1 MSYAL
6 HETPKALEE
15 RQGALST
22 SSVNP
27 RPRGGRRICM
37 VVYAFYENDTRVMQY
52 ADALVERG
60 DRVDVIALRR
70 SDGLPAYE
78 VLRGVHVHRIQSRTV
93 NEKGVY
99 AYGSRILR
107 FTLAAAWHLRRLHRQ
122 HGYDLIHVHN
132 VPDTLVFAAA
142 YPKWKRV
149 PIILDI
155 HDLLPEFFASKF
167 RVEHSSRTFR
177 LLTWMEQLSAAFATH
192 VIVANDLWCERLAAR
207 SSRPEKCSVVRN
219 RPDLSIFRGSV
230 GKRTKPAGK
239 FLMTYPGSLNWHQ
252 GLDVAIAAFAKVAD
266 QMPDAEFH
274 IYGEGAAKSSLIAL
288 VKDLRLEDRIVFHDM
303 LPSRDVAEV
312 MAMTDLAI
320 EPKRSTSAFG
330 NEALSTKILEFMCLG
345 VPVIA
350 SRTAIHQYYY
360 DESIIQYYSND
371 DAGELATLMLR
382 LKNDPARRN
391 AMAARA
397 SRYAELNT
405 WDARKGD
412 YLWRVEILVGAST
425 ATLSPSE

>member
-1 MSYAL
+1 MSYTL
-6 HETPKALEE
+6 HETVKISDE
-15 RQGALST
+15 REGTPST
-22 SSVNP
+22 PPVNTAIQA
-27 RPRGGRRICM
+27 GRRICM
-37 VVYAFYENDTRVMQY
+37 LAYAFYESDTRIMQY
-52 ADALVERG
+52 ASALVENG

-70 SDGLPAYE
+70 SDELAEYE
-78 VLRGVHVHRIQSRTV
+78 VLGGVHVHRIQSRTV
-93 NEKGVY
+93 NEKGLFS
-99 AYGSRILR
+99 YGSRILR

-132 VPDTLVFAAA
+132 VPDTVVFAAA
-142 YPKWKRV
+142 YPKWKQV

-167 RVEHSSRTFR
+167 RIERNSAVFR
-177 LLTWMEQLSAAFATH
+177 LLTWMERLSASFATH
-192 VIVANDLWCERLAAR
+192 IIVANDLWCERLAAR

-219 RPDLSIFRGSV
+219 RPDLAIFHGST
-230 GKRTKPAGK
+230 GQRTKPAGK

-274 IYGEGAAKSSLIAL
+274 VYGEGAAKPSLIAL
-288 VKDLRLEDRIVFHDM
+288 VKDLRLEDRIIFHDM
-303 LPSRDVAEV
+303 VPSRDVAEV

-320 EPKRSTSAFG
+320 EPKRATSAFG

-371 DAGELATLMLR
+371 DADELATQMLQ
-382 LKNDPARRN
+382 LKNDLERRE

-397 SRYAELNT
+397 RRYADANT
-405 WDARKGD
+405 WNARKGE
-412 YLWRVEILVGAST
+412 YLDRVETLIGLSVAGAASR
-425 ATLSPSE
+425 

>member
-1 MSYAL
+1 MSYTV
-6 HETPKALEE
+6 HETAKTSEE
-15 RQGALST
+15 RSAT
-22 SSVNP
+22 SAPPAHTP
-27 RPRGGRRICM
+27 RQGGRRICM

-70 SDGLPAYE
+70 SDALPAYE
-78 VLRGVHVHRIQSRTV
+78 VLRGVHVHRIQFRTV
-93 NEKGVY
+93 NEKGLFAY
-99 AYGSRILR
+99 ASRILR
-107 FTLAAAWHLRRLHRQ
+107 FTLAAAWQLRRLQRE

-132 VPDTLVFAAA
+132 VPDALVFAAV

-167 RVEHSSRTFR
+167 RVAHSSHTFR
-177 LLTWMEQLSAAFATH
+177 LLTWMERVSAAFATH
-192 VIVANDLWCERLAAR
+192 IIVANDLWCERLAAR
-207 SSRPEKCSVVRN
+207 SSRKAKCSVVRN

-230 GKRTKPAGK
+230 GQRTTPAGK

-252 GLDVAIAAFAKVAD
+252 GLDVAIAAFAKVTD
-266 QMPDAEFH
+266 QMRDAEFH

-288 VKDLRLEDRIVFHDM
+288 VKDLKLEERIIFHDM

-350 SRTAIHQYYY
+350 SRTTIHQYYY
-360 DESIIQYYSND
+360 DDSIIQYYSND
-371 DAGELATLMLR
+371 DADELATQMLR
-382 LKNDPARRN
+382 LKNDAVRRK

-397 SRYAELNT
+397 RRYADENT
-405 WDARKGD
+405 WDARKGE
-412 YLWRVEILVGAST
+412 YLHRVDLLVGAT
-425 ATLSPSE
+425 TGATVSQ

>member
-1 MSYAL
+1 MSSTL
-6 HETPKALEE
+6 HEIAKALEE
-15 RQGALST
+15 RQGAPST
-22 SSVNP
+22 PSVDP
-27 RPRGGRRICM
+27 RPQMGRRICM

-70 SDGLPAYE
+70 SDALPEYE

-93 NEKGVY
+93 NEKGLY

-107 FTLAAAWHLRRLHRQ
+107 FTLAAAWYLRRLHSQ
-122 HGYDLIHVHN
+122 HSYDLIHVHN

-167 RVEHSSRTFR
+167 RVAHSSLTFR
-177 LLTWMEQLSAAFATH
+177 LLTWMERLSAAFATH
-192 VIVANDLWCERLAAR
+192 IIVANDLWCQRLAAR

-219 RPDLSIFRGSV
+219 RPDLSIFRGST

-274 IYGEGAAKSSLIAL
+274 IYGEGAAKPSLIAL

-345 VPVIA
+345 VPVVA

-371 DAGELATLMLR
+371 DADELAMLMLR

-397 SRYAELNT
+397 RRYAELNT

-412 YLWRVEILVGAST
+412 YLRQVDTLVGA
-425 ATLSPSE
+425 ATVRAVSQ

>member
-1 MSYAL
+1 MAYTT
-6 HETPKALEE
+6 HEAVKLSE
-15 RQGALST
+15 RRGRT
-22 SSVNP
+22 SAP
-27 RPRGGRRICM
+27 PGEIRPQSGRRICM
-37 VVYAFYENDTRVMQY
+37 VVYSFYENDTRVMQY

-70 SDGLPAYE
+70 DRLPEYE
-78 VLRGVHVHRIQSRTV
+78 VLGGVHVHRIQPRTV
-93 NEKGVY
+93 NEKGPF

-107 FTLAAAWHLRRLHRQ
+107 FTLAAARHLRRLHRE
-122 HGYDLIHVHN
+122 HRYDLIHVHN

-142 YPKWKRV
+142 YPKWKGI

-155 HDLLPEFFASKF
+155 HDPLPELFASKF
-167 RVEHSSRTFR
+167 QIKHDSWAFR
-177 LLTWMEQLSAAFATH
+177 LLTWMERLSAAFATH
-192 VIVANDLWCERLAAR
+192 IIVANDLWCQRLAAR
-207 SSRPEKCSVVRN
+207 TSQSEKYSVVRN

-230 GKRTKPAGK
+230 GERTRPAGK

-252 GLDVAIAAFAKVAD
+252 GLDVAIAAFAKAAD

-274 IYGEGAAKSSLIAL
+274 IYGEGAAKPSLIAL
-288 VKDLRLEDRIVFHDM
+288 VKDLRLEDRIFFHDM
-303 LPSRDVAEV
+303 LPSREVAKV

-320 EPKRSTSAFG
+320 EPKRATSAFG

-350 SRTAIHQYYY
+350 SRTVIHQYYY

-371 DAGELATLMLR
+371 DADELATQMLR
-382 LKNDPARRN
+382 LKNDPDRRK

-397 SRYAELNT
+397 QRYADANT
-405 WDARKGD
+405 WDARKCE
-412 YLWRVEILVGAST
+412 YLSQVDMLVGVPEAGLASR
-425 ATLSPSE
+425 

>member
-1 MSYAL
+1 M
-6 HETPKALEE
+6 
-15 RQGALST
+15 
-22 SSVNP
+22 
-27 RPRGGRRICM
+27 
-37 VVYAFYENDTRVMQY
+37 
-52 ADALVERG
+52 
-60 DRVDVIALRR
+60 
-70 SDGLPAYE
+70 
-78 VLRGVHVHRIQSRTV
+78 
-93 NEKGVY
+93 
-99 AYGSRILR
+99 
-107 FTLAAAWHLRRLHRQ
+107 
-122 HGYDLIHVHN
+122 IHVHN

-167 RVEHSSRTFR
+167 RVDRSSRVFR
-177 LLTWMEQLSAAFATH
+177 LLTWMERLSAAFATH
-192 VIVANDLWCERLAAR
+192 IIVANDLWCDRLAAR

-230 GKRTKPAGK
+230 GQRTKPAGK

-266 QMPDAEFH
+266 HMPDAEFH
-274 IYGEGAAKSSLIAL
+274 IYGEGAAKPSLITL
-288 VKDLRLEDRIVFHDM
+288 VNDLRLEDRIVFHDM

-371 DAGELATLMLR
+371 DAEELATQMLR
-382 LKNDPARRN
+382 LKKDPARRK
-391 AMAARA
+391 AMATRAR
-397 SRYAELNT
+397 RYADANT
-405 WDARKGD
+405 WDARKGE
-412 YLWRVEILVGAST
+412 YLNRVETLI
-425 ATLSPSE
+425 TLSAASVAR

>member
-1 MSYAL
+1 MSYTL
-6 HETPKALEE
+6 HETMKISEE
-15 RQGALST
+15 REGTPST
-22 SSVNP
+22 PPVSA
-27 RPRGGRRICM
+27 PRGGRRVCM

-60 DRVDVIALRR
+60 DHVDVIALRR
-70 SDGLPAYE
+70 AGLPEYS
-78 VLRGVHVHRIQSRTV
+78 VLNGVHVHRIQSRTV
-93 NEKGVY
+93 NEKGLFSY
-99 AYGSRILR
+99 ASRILR

-167 RVEHSSRTFR
+167 RIERTARTVR
-177 LLTWMEQLSAAFATH
+177 LLTWMERLSAAFATH
-192 VIVANDLWCERLAAR
+192 IIVANDLWCERLAAR
-207 SSRPEKCSVVRN
+207 SSTPEKCSVVRN

-230 GKRTKPAGK
+230 GSRTKPAGK

-252 GLDVAIAAFAKVAD
+252 GLDVAIAAFAKVAGH
-266 QMPDAEFH
+266 MPDAEFH
-274 IYGEGAAKSSLIAL
+274 VYGEGAAKPSLIAL
-288 VKDLRLEDRIVFHDM
+288 VKDLRLDDRIVFHDM
-303 LPSRDVAEV
+303 VPSREVAEV

-350 SRTAIHQYYY
+350 SRTAIHQHYY

-371 DAGELATLMLR
+371 DADELAMEMLR
-382 LKNDPARRN
+382 LKNDPAGRK
-391 AMAARA
+391 AMAGRA
-397 SRYAELNT
+397 KRYADVNT
-405 WDARKGD
+405 WDARKGE
-412 YLWRVEILVGAST
+412 YLQRVDMLVGAAMGVAVSQ
-425 ATLSPSE
+425 

>member
-1 MSYAL
+1 MSSTL
-6 HETPKALEE
+6 HETAKALEE
-15 RQGALST
+15 RQGAPSMP
-22 SSVNP
+22 SVDL
-27 RPRGGRRICM
+27 RPQDGRRICM

-70 SDGLPAYE
+70 SEALPEYE

-93 NEKGVY
+93 NEKGLY

-107 FTLAAAWHLRRLHRQ
+107 FTLSAAWHLRRLHRQ
-122 HGYDLIHVHN
+122 HSYDLIHVHN

-167 RVEHSSRTFR
+167 RVEHSSRKFR
-177 LLTWMEQLSAAFATH
+177 LLTWMERLSAAFATH
-192 VIVANDLWCERLAAR
+192 IIVANDLWCQRLAAR

-274 IYGEGAAKSSLIAL
+274 IYGEGAAKPSLIAL
-288 VKDLRLEDRIVFHDM
+288 VKDLRLENRIVFHDM

-371 DAGELATLMLR
+371 DADELATQMLR
-382 LKNDPARRN
+382 LRNDPARRK

-397 SRYAELNT
+397 RRYADANT
-405 WDARKGD
+405 WDTRKSE
-412 YLWRVEILVGAST
+412 YLHRVDVLVGAATGT
-425 ATLSPSE
+425 AVSQ

>member
-1 MSYAL
+1 
-6 HETPKALEE
+6 
-15 RQGALST
+15 
-22 SSVNP
+22 
-27 RPRGGRRICM
+27 
-37 VVYAFYENDTRVMQY
+37 
-52 ADALVERG
+52 
-60 DRVDVIALRR
+60 
-70 SDGLPAYE
+70 
-78 VLRGVHVHRIQSRTV
+78 
-93 NEKGVY
+93 
-99 AYGSRILR
+99 
-107 FTLAAAWHLRRLHRQ
+107 
-122 HGYDLIHVHN
+122 
-132 VPDTLVFAAA
+132 
-142 YPKWKRV
+142 
-149 PIILDI
+149 
-155 HDLLPEFFASKF
+155 
-167 RVEHSSRTFR
+167 VEHSSRKFR
-177 LLTWMEQLSAAFATH
+177 LLTWMERLSAAFATH
-192 VIVANDLWCERLAAR
+192 IIVANDLWCQRLAAR
-207 SSRPEKCSVVRN
+207 SARPEKCSVVRN

-274 IYGEGAAKSSLIAL
+274 IYGEGAAKPSLIAL
-288 VKDLRLEDRIVFHDM
+288 VKDLRLENRIVFHDM

-371 DAGELATLMLR
+371 DADELATQMLR
-382 LKNDPARRN
+382 LRNDPARRK

-397 SRYAELNT
+397 RRYADANT
-405 WDARKGD
+405 WDTRKSE
-412 YLWRVEILVGAST
+412 YLHRVDVLVGAATGT
-425 ATLSPSE
+425 AVSQ

>member
-1 MSYAL
+1 
-6 HETPKALEE
+6 
-15 RQGALST
+15 
-22 SSVNP
+22 
-27 RPRGGRRICM
+27 
-37 VVYAFYENDTRVMQY
+37 
-52 ADALVERG
+52 
-60 DRVDVIALRR
+60 
-70 SDGLPAYE
+70 
-78 VLRGVHVHRIQSRTV
+78 
-93 NEKGVY
+93 
-99 AYGSRILR
+99 
-107 FTLAAAWHLRRLHRQ
+107 
-122 HGYDLIHVHN
+122 
-132 VPDTLVFAAA
+132 
-142 YPKWKRV
+142 V
-149 PIILDI
+149 PIILDV

-167 RVEHSSRTFR
+167 RIERSSKVFR
-177 LLTWMEQLSAAFATH
+177 LLTWMERLSAAFATH
-192 VIVANDLWCERLAAR
+192 IIVANDLWCERLAAR

-230 GKRTKPAGK
+230 GQRIKPAGK

-266 QMPDAEFH
+266 HMPDAEFH
-274 IYGEGAAKSSLIAL
+274 VYGEGAAKPSLITL

-360 DESIIQYYSND
+360 DDSIIQYYSKD
-371 DAGELATLMLR
+371 DADELATQMLR
-382 LKNDPARRN
+382 LKNDPALRN

-397 SRYAELNT
+397 KRYADANT
-405 WDARKGD
+405 WDARKRE
-412 YLWRVEILVGAST
+412 YLNRVESLISSHVVGAVSR
-425 ATLSPSE
+425 

>member
-1 MSYAL
+1 MSYTL
-6 HETPKALEE
+6 HETTKPSEE
-15 RQGALST
+15 REGTPST
-22 SSVNP
+22 PPVNAGP
-27 RPRGGRRICM
+27 QGGRRICM
-37 VVYAFYENDTRVMQY
+37 VVYSFYENDTRVMQY

-60 DRVDVIALRR
+60 DRVDVIGLRR
-70 SDGLPAYE
+70 DGLPEYG
-78 VLRGVHVHRIQSRTV
+78 VLGGVHVHRIQSRTV
-93 NEKGVY
+93 NEKGLFS
-99 AYGSRILR
+99 YGSRILR
-107 FTLAAAWHLRRLHRQ
+107 FTLATAWHLRRLHRR
-122 HGYDLIHVHN
+122 HSYNLIHVHN

-167 RVEHSSRTFR
+167 RIEHSSRVFR
-177 LLTWMEQLSAAFATH
+177 LLTWMERLSATFSTH
-192 VIVANDLWCERLAAR
+192 IIVANDLWCERLAAR

-219 RPDLSIFRGSV
+219 RPDLSIFRGST
-230 GKRTKPAGK
+230 GQRTKPAGK

-252 GLDVAIAAFAKVAD
+252 GLDVAIAAFAKVANH
-266 QMPDAEFH
+266 MPDAEFH
-274 IYGEGAAKSSLIAL
+274 IYGEGAAKPSLITL
-288 VKDLRLEDRIVFHDM
+288 VKDLRLEDRIIFHGM

-360 DESIIQYYSND
+360 DDSIIQYYNND
-371 DAGELATLMLR
+371 DAEELAMQMLR
-382 LKNDPARRN
+382 LKKDPALRR

-397 SRYAELNT
+397 KRYADANT
-405 WDARKGD
+405 WDARKD
-412 YLWRVEILVGAST
+412 EYLNRIDTLIGSSVAS
-425 ATLSPSE
+425 ASR

>member
-1 MSYAL
+1 M
-6 HETPKALEE
+6 HETVKTSDE
-15 RQGALST
+15 RNAT
-22 SSVNP
+22 SAPPPQTP
-27 RPRGGRRICM
+27 RQGGRRICM

-70 SDGLPAYE
+70 SDALPAYE

-93 NEKGVY
+93 NEKGLFAY
-99 AYGSRILR
+99 ASRILR
-107 FTLAAAWHLRRLHRQ
+107 FTLKAAWQLRRLQRE

-132 VPDTLVFAAA
+132 VPDALVFAAV

-167 RVEHSSRTFR
+167 RVAHNSHTFR
-177 LLTWMEQLSAAFATH
+177 LLTWVERLSAAFATH
-192 VIVANDLWCERLAAR
+192 IIVANDLWCERLAAR
-207 SSRPEKCSVVRN
+207 SSRQEKCSVVRN

-230 GKRTKPAGK
+230 GQRTKPAGK

-288 VKDLRLEDRIVFHDM
+288 VKDLKLEERIIFHDM

-350 SRTAIHQYYY
+350 SRTTIHQYYY
-360 DESIIQYYSND
+360 DDAIIQYYSND
-371 DAGELATLMLR
+371 DADELATQMLR
-382 LKNDPARRN
+382 LKNDATMRR

-397 SRYAELNT
+397 RRYADGNT
-405 WDARKGD
+405 WDARKGE
-412 YLWRVEILVGAST
+412 YLHRVDLLVGAT
-425 ATLSPSE
+425 TGATVSQ

>member
-1 MSYAL
+1 MSSTL
-6 HETPKALEE
+6 HETAKASEE
-15 RQGALST
+15 RQGAPSMP
-22 SSVNP
+22 SVGPLP
-27 RPRGGRRICM
+27 REGRRICM

-70 SDGLPAYE
+70 SDALPEYE
-78 VLRGVHVHRIQSRTV
+78 VLRGVHVHRSQSRTV
-93 NEKGVY
+93 NEKGLY

-107 FTLAAAWHLRRLHRQ
+107 FTLAAALHLRRLHRQ
-122 HGYDLIHVHN
+122 HSYDLVHVHN

-167 RVEHSSRTFR
+167 RVEHSSPTFR
-177 LLTWMEQLSAAFATH
+177 LLTWMERLSAAFATH
-192 VIVANDLWCERLAAR
+192 IIVANDLWCQRLAAR

-219 RPDLSIFRGSV
+219 RPDLSIFRGST

-266 QMPDAEFH
+266 QMLDAEFH
-274 IYGEGAAKSSLIAL
+274 IYGEGAAKPSLIAL

-371 DAGELATLMLR
+371 DADELAMLMLR

-397 SRYAELNT
+397 RRYAELNT

-412 YLWRVEILVGAST
+412 YLRQVDTMVSASRVRAVSQ
-425 ATLSPSE
+425 

>member
-1 MSYAL
+1 MSFTV
-6 HETPKALEE
+6 HETTKASEKRVASFPPPTHGG
-15 RQGALST
+15 RQGS
-22 SSVNP
+22 
-27 RPRGGRRICM
+27 RRICM

-60 DRVDVIALRR
+60 DHVDVIALRR
-70 SDGLPAYE
+70 GWLPEYE
-78 VLRGVHVHRIQSRTV
+78 VLGGVHLHRIQSRTV
-93 NEKGVY
+93 NEKGVFAY
-99 AYGSRILR
+99 ASRILR
-107 FTLAAAWHLRRLHRQ
+107 FTLAAAWQLRRLERRHS
-122 HGYDLIHVHN
+122 YDLIHVHN

-155 HDLLPEFFASKF
+155 HDPLPELFASKF
-167 RVEHSSRTFR
+167 RIRGTSFAFR
-177 LLTWMEQLSAAFATH
+177 LLTWMERVSAAFATH
-192 VIVANDLWCERLAAR
+192 IIVANDLWCERLAAR
-207 SSRPEKCSVVRN
+207 SSRPEKCTVVRN

-230 GKRTKPAGK
+230 GQRTKPADK

-274 IYGEGAAKSSLIAL
+274 IYGEGAAKPSLMEL
-288 VKDLRLEDRIVFHDM
+288 VKNLRLGDRIIFHEM
-303 LPSRDVAEV
+303 LPSREVAEV

-320 EPKRSTSAFG
+320 EPKRSTSTFG

-360 DESIIQYYSND
+360 DDSIIQYYSND
-371 DAGELATLMLR
+371 DADELATQMLR
-382 LKNDPARRN
+382 LKNDPARRK

-397 SRYAELNT
+397 KRYADANT
-405 WDARKGD
+405 WDARKGE
-412 YLWRVEILVGAST
+412 YLERVDMLVGAAKGS
-425 ATLSPSE
+425 AVRK

>member
-1 MSYAL
+1 MSSMV
-6 HETPKALEE
+6 HETGKTSEE
-15 RQGALST
+15 RGASLTPLVPTCTQS
-22 SSVNP
+22 
-27 RPRGGRRICM
+27 GRRICM

-60 DRVDVIALRR
+60 DQVDVIALRR
-70 SDGLPAYE
+70 SDAFPEYE

-93 NEKGVY
+93 NEKGLN

-107 FTLAAAWHLRRLHRQ
+107 FTLAAAWRLRRLQRQ

-142 YPKWKRV
+142 YAKWKRV

-155 HDLLPEFFASKF
+155 HDPLPELFASKF
-167 RVEHSSRTFR
+167 RIERSSRAFR
-177 LLTWMEQLSAAFATH
+177 LLTWMERMSAAFATH
-192 VIVANDLWCERLAAR
+192 IIVANDLWCERLAAR
-207 SSRPEKCSVVRN
+207 TSRPEKYSVVRN
-219 RPDLSIFRGSV
+219 RPDLSIFHGRLS
-230 GKRTKPAGK
+230 KRTKPEGK

-274 IYGEGAAKSSLIAL
+274 VYGEGAAKPSLIAL
-288 VKDLRLEDRIVFHDM
+288 VKDLRLEHRIIFHDM
-303 LPSRDVAEV
+303 LPSREVAEV

-330 NEALSTKILEFMCLG
+330 NEALSTKILEFMSLE

-350 SRTAIHQYYY
+350 SRTAVHQYYY
-360 DESIIQYYSND
+360 DESIIQYYDND
-371 DAGELATLMLR
+371 DADELATEMLR
-382 LKNDPARRN
+382 LRKDPARRK

-397 SRYAELNT
+397 KQYADANT
-405 WDARKGD
+405 WDARKSE
-412 YLWRVEILVGAST
+412 YLARVDVLVGAAKGAAISG
-425 ATLSPSE
+425 

>member
-1 MSYAL
+1 MSYTL
-6 HETPKALEE
+6 HEAAKASEE
-15 RQGALST
+15 RRDTPST
-22 SSVNP
+22 SSVNAP
-27 RPRGGRRICM
+27 TQGHRICM

-52 ADALVERG
+52 ADALVGRG

-70 SDGLPAYE
+70 DGLPEYE
-78 VLRGVHVHRIQSRTV
+78 VLSGVHVHRIQSRTV
-93 NEKGVY
+93 NEKGFY

-122 HGYDLIHVHN
+122 HNYDLIHMHN

-167 RVEHSSRTFR
+167 QVEHSSRIFR
-177 LLTWMEQLSAAFATH
+177 LLIWIERVSAAFATH
-192 VIVANDLWCERLAAR
+192 IIVANDLWCERLAAR
-207 SSRPEKCSVVRN
+207 SSRREKCSVVRN

-230 GKRTKPAGK
+230 GTRTKLAGK

-274 IYGEGAAKSSLIAL
+274 IYGEGAAKPSLIAL
-288 VKDLRLEDRIVFHDM
+288 VKGLQLEQRITFHNM
-303 LPSRDVAEV
+303 IPSRDVAEV

-350 SRTAIHQYYY
+350 SRTAVHQYYY

-371 DAGELATLMLR
+371 DADELATLMLR
-382 LKNDPARRN
+382 LKNDPVRRK

-397 SRYAELNT
+397 RRYADTNT
-405 WDARKGD
+405 WNARKSE
-412 YLWRVEILVGAST
+412 YLNQVEMLIGAAKS
-425 ATLSPSE
+425 AVSQ

>member
-1 MSYAL
+1 M
-6 HETPKALEE
+6 P
-15 RQGALST
+15 
-22 SSVNP
+22 SVDPGSQN
-27 RPRGGRRICM
+27 GRRICM

-70 SDGLPAYE
+70 SDALPEYE

-93 NEKGVY
+93 NEKGLY

-107 FTLAAAWHLRRLHRQ
+107 FTLSAALHLRRLHRQ
-122 HGYDLIHVHN
+122 HNYDLIHVHN

-167 RVEHSSRTFR
+167 RVEHSSRKFR
-177 LLTWMEQLSAAFATH
+177 LLTWMERLSGAFATH
-192 VIVANDLWCERLAAR
+192 IIVANDLWCQRLAAR

-219 RPDLSIFRGSV
+219 RPDLSIFSGSV
-230 GKRTKPAGK
+230 GKRTKPTGK

-274 IYGEGAAKSSLIAL
+274 IYGEGAAKLSLTAL
-288 VKDLRLEDRIVFHDM
+288 VKDLRLGDRIVFHDM

-371 DAGELATLMLR
+371 DPDELATQMLR
-382 LKNDPARRN
+382 LKNDPARRK

-397 SRYAELNT
+397 RRYADANT
-405 WDARKGD
+405 WDARKSE
-412 YLWRVEILVGAST
+412 YLHRVDVLVGAATGT
-425 ATLSPSE
+425 AVSH

>member
-1 MSYAL
+1 
-6 HETPKALEE
+6 
-15 RQGALST
+15 
-22 SSVNP
+22 
-27 RPRGGRRICM
+27 M

-60 DRVDVIALRR
+60 DHVDVIALRR
-70 SDGLPAYE
+70 SNALPEYE

-93 NEKGVY
+93 NEKGLFAY
-99 AYGSRILR
+99 ASRILR
-107 FTLAAAWHLRRLHRQ
+107 FTLAAAWHLCRLQRE

-155 HDLLPEFFASKF
+155 HDLLPELFASKF
-167 RVEHSSRTFR
+167 RIERSSQAFR
-177 LLTWMEQLSAAFATH
+177 LLTWMERLSAAFATH
-192 VIVANDLWCERLAAR
+192 IIVANHLWCDRLAAR

-230 GKRTKPAGK
+230 GQRVKPAGK
-239 FLMTYPGSLNWHQ
+239 FLMTYPGSLNRHQ

-266 QMPDAEFH
+266 RMPDAEFH
-274 IYGEGAAKSSLIAL
+274 VYGEGAAKPSLIAL
-288 VKDLRLEDRIVFHDM
+288 VKDLRLEDRVVFHDM
-303 LPSRDVAEV
+303 IPSRDVAEV

-320 EPKRSTSAFG
+320 EPKRATSGFG

-350 SRTAIHQYYY
+350 SRTAIHQFYY

-371 DAGELATLMLR
+371 DADELATQMLR
-382 LKNDPARRN
+382 LKNDPDRRR

-397 SRYAELNT
+397 RRYADGNT
-405 WDARKGD
+405 WDACKGE
-412 YLWRVEILVGAST
+412 YLTRVDMLVGASR
-425 ATLSPSE
+425 ARVISQ

>member
-1 MSYAL
+1 MSSTL
-6 HETPKALEE
+6 HETAKGLEE
-15 RQGALST
+15 RQGAPSMPF
-22 SSVNP
+22 VDP
-27 RPRGGRRICM
+27 RPQDGHRICM

-70 SDGLPAYE
+70 SAALPEYE
-78 VLRGVHVHRIQSRTV
+78 MLRGVHVHRIQSRTV
-93 NEKGVY
+93 NEKGLY

-122 HGYDLIHVHN
+122 HSYDLIHVHN

-167 RVEHSSRTFR
+167 RVEHSSRKFR
-177 LLTWMEQLSAAFATH
+177 LLTWMERLSAAFATH
-192 VIVANDLWCERLAAR
+192 IIVANDLWCQRLAAR
-207 SSRPEKCSVVRN
+207 SSRTEKCSVVRN

-274 IYGEGAAKSSLIAL
+274 IYGEGAAKPSLIAL

-371 DAGELATLMLR
+371 DADELATQMLR
-382 LKNDPARRN
+382 LKNDPARRK
-391 AMAARA
+391 AMAAGAR
-397 SRYAELNT
+397 RYAEANT
-405 WDARKGD
+405 WDTRKSE
-412 YLWRVEILVGAST
+412 YLHRVDVLVGA
-425 ATLSPSE
+425 ATGNAVSE

>member
-1 MSYAL
+1 MSYTL
-6 HETPKALEE
+6 HETANVSEE
-15 RQGALST
+15 RAGTPST
-22 SSVNP
+22 PRVNAAP
-27 RPRGGRRICM
+27 QAGRRVCM

-60 DRVDVIALRR
+60 DHVDVIALRR
-70 SDGLPAYE
+70 GGLPEYE

-93 NEKGVY
+93 NEKGLFSY
-99 AYGSRILR
+99 ASRILR
-107 FTLAAAWHLRRLHRQ
+107 FTWTAAWHLRRLHRQ
-122 HGYDLIHVHN
+122 HRYDLIHVHN

-149 PIILDI
+149 PIILDV

-167 RVEHSSRTFR
+167 RIERSSRVFR
-177 LLTWMEQLSAAFATH
+177 LLTWMERLSAAFATH
-192 VIVANDLWCERLAAR
+192 IIVANDLWCERLAAR

-230 GKRTKPAGK
+230 GQRTKPAGK

-266 QMPDAEFH
+266 RMPDAEFH
-274 IYGEGAAKSSLIAL
+274 IYGEGAAKPSLITL

-350 SRTAIHQYYY
+350 SRTAVHQYYY

-371 DAGELATLMLR
+371 DAEELATQMLR
-382 LKNDPARRN
+382 LRKDPTLRK

-397 SRYAELNT
+397 RRYADANT
-405 WDARKGD
+405 WDARKGE
-412 YLWRVEILVGAST
+412 YLNRVE
-425 ATLSPSE
+425 TLITSSAAGVAR